1 MFRYRCSIKK
11 KPSLAFT
18 LIELLIVIIIIGIL
32 AGVMM
37 LIVHSGNHAAEAAK
51 IISDLR
57 SLKSAAMLYYLD
69 NPDGPAPQIDPDLK
83 MRMDRPPDARYSI
96 DESASGVIFAQ
107 CDLSSISS
115 GIIDKLK
122 KSDTAVELTS
132 DDTIARIKIR

>member
-1 MFRYRCSIKK
+1 MSEKNKK
-11 KPSLAFT
+11 YSAFT
-18 LIELLIVIIIIGIL
+18 LVELLIVIIIIGIL
-32 AGVMM
+32 AGAMM

-69 NPDGPAPQIDPDLK
+69 NPDGPTPLIDPDLK
-83 MRMDRPPDARYSI
+83 AHMDRPPDLRYSI
-96 DESASGVIFAQ
+96 DEPSTGTIFAQ

-132 DDTIARIKIR
+132 DDTIARIRIR

>member
-1 MFRYRCSIKK
+1 MKKQKKFRSEQ
-11 KPSLAFT
+11 AFT
-18 LIELLIVIIIIGIL
+18 LVELLMVIMIIGIL
-32 AGVMM
+32 AGTMM
-37 LIVHSGNHAAEAAK
+37 LILHSGNHAAEAAK

-83 MRMDRPPDARYSI
+83 TRMDRPPDARYSVY
-96 DESASGVIFAQ
+96 ESASGVICAQ
-107 CDLSSISS
+107 CDLSSIPS

>member
-1 MFRYRCSIKK
+1 MFYYRRG
-11 KPSLAFT
+11 FT
-18 LIELLIVIIIIGIL
+18 LVEMLVVILIVGIL
-32 AGVMM
+32 VGAMM
-37 LIVHSGNHAAEAAK
+37 LLLGSANHAAEAAK

-83 MRMDRPPDARYSI
+83 TRMDRPPDARYSI

-107 CDLSSISS
+107 CDLSSIPS

>member
-1 MFRYRCSIKK
+1 MKL
-11 KPSLAFT
+11 SLRGFT
-18 LIELLIVIIIIGIL
+18 LVEMLVVILIVGIL
-32 AGVMM
+32 VGAMM
-37 LIVHSGNHAAEAAK
+37 LLLGSANHAAEAAK

-83 MRMDRPPDARYSI
+83 TRMDRPPDGRYSI
-96 DESASGVIFAQ
+96 DESASGVIYAQ

>member
-1 MFRYRCSIKK
+1 MFKK
-11 KPSLAFT
+11 QRGFT
-18 LIELLIVIIIIGIL
+18 LVELLIVIIIMGIL
-32 AGVMM
+32 AGAMM
-37 LIVHSGNHAAEAAK
+37 LIVSSGNEAAEAAK

-57 SLKSAAMLYYLD
+57 SLKSAAMIYYLD

-122 KSDTAVELTS
+122 KSDTAVEVIS
-132 DDTIARIKIR
+132 GDTIARILIR

>member
-83 MRMDRPPDARYSI
+83 TRMDRPPDGRYSI